1 MEQTTPTIQMNVNIS
16 LYQPGYGGTLRI
28 EEQVELPA
36 ADFLELAK
44 ILGQFHDL
52 AKKIKA
58 EKAEKR

>member
-36 ADFLELAK
+36 
-44 ILGQFHDL
+44 
-52 AKKIKA
+52 
-58 EKAEKR
+58 R